1 MKEEKKEIMSINE
14 HKDCSK
20 PFWVAKYEDNSV
32 IKYGEIS
39 EGSILNTK
47 MDIFT
52 FSEKEDMILFLE
64 ENGVV
69 YKDIMEDDYIED
81 EFSIDKWLEKK

>member
-1 MKEEKKEIMSINE
+1 MSINK
-14 HKDCSK
+14 HKDYTK

-47 MDIFT
+47 MDIYT
-52 FSEKEDMILFLE
+52 FSEKNDMILFLE

-81 EFSIDKWLEKK
+81 EWLEKNI

>member
-1 MKEEKKEIMSINE
+1 MKEEKKESMSINE
-14 HKDCSK
+14 HKDYSK

-52 FSEKEDMILFLE
+52 FSEKNDMILFLE

-69 YKDIMEDDYIED
+69 YKDIMEEDYIED
-81 EFSIDKWLEKK
+81 

>member
-1 MKEEKKEIMSINE
+1 MNINE
-14 HKDCSK
+14 HKDYSK

-32 IKYGEIS
+32 VKYGEIS
-39 EGSILNTK
+39 EGSVLNTK

-52 FSEKEDMILFLE
+52 FSEKEDMIMFLE

-69 YKDIMEDDYIED
+69 YEDNIED
-81 EFSIDKWLEKK
+81 EFSIDKLL

>member
-1 MKEEKKEIMSINE
+1 MNINE
-14 HKDCSK
+14 HKDYSK

-47 MDIFT
+47 MEIFT
-52 FSEKEDMILFLE
+52 FSEKEDMINFIE
-64 ENGVV
+64 KNGG
-69 YKDIMEDDYIED
+69 IYIET
-81 EFSIDKWLEKK
+81 EI

>member
-1 MKEEKKEIMSINE
+1 MINE
-14 HKDCSK
+14 HKDYSK

-47 MDIFT
+47 MEIFT
-52 FSEKEDMILFLE
+52 FSEKEDMINFIE
-64 ENGVV
+64 KNGG
-69 YKDIMEDDYIED
+69 IYIET
-81 EFSIDKWLEKK
+81 EI

>member
-1 MKEEKKEIMSINE
+1 MKEEKKESMSINE
-14 HKDCSK
+14 HKDYSK

-47 MDIFT
+47 MDIYT
-52 FSEKEDMILFLE
+52 FSEKNDMILFLE
-64 ENGVV
+64 ENGGKYV
-69 YKDIMEDDYIED
+69 EQELT
-81 EFSIDKWLEKK
+81 E

>member
-1 MKEEKKEIMSINE
+1 MNINE
-14 HKDCSK
+14 HKDYSK

-64 ENGVV
+64 ENGGKYV
-69 YKDIMEDDYIED
+69 EQELT
-81 EFSIDKWLEKK
+81 E

>member
-1 MKEEKKEIMSINE
+1 MSINE
-14 HKDCSK
+14 HKDYSK
-20 PFWVAKYEDNSV
+20 PYWVAKYEDNSV

-47 MDIFT
+47 MDIYT
-52 FSEKEDMILFLE
+52 FSEKNDMILFLE

-69 YKDIMEDDYIED
+69 YKDYIEDDYIED
-81 EFSIDKWLEKK
+81 EWLLKK

>member
-1 MKEEKKEIMSINE
+1 MSINE
-14 HKDCSK
+14 HKDYSK
-20 PFWVAKYEDNSV
+20 PYWVAKYEDNSV

-47 MDIFT
+47 MDIYT

-81 EFSIDKWLEKK
+81 EWLEKNI

>member
-1 MKEEKKEIMSINE
+1 MSINE
-14 HKDCSK
+14 HKDYSK

-47 MDIFT
+47 MDIYT

-64 ENGVV
+64 ENGGKYV
-69 YKDIMEDDYIED
+69 EQELT
-81 EFSIDKWLEKK
+81 E

>member
-1 MKEEKKEIMSINE
+1 MNINE
-14 HKDCSK
+14 HKDYTK

-32 IKYGEIS
+32 IKYGEIT

-52 FSEKEDMILFLE
+52 FSKKEDMILFLE
-64 ENGVV
+64 ENGGKYV
-69 YKDIMEDDYIED
+69 EQELT
-81 EFSIDKWLEKK
+81 E

>member
-1 MKEEKKEIMSINE
+1 MSINE
-14 HKDCSK
+14 HEDYSK

-39 EGSILNTK
+39 EDSILNTK

-52 FSEKEDMILFLE
+52 FSEKNDMILFLE

-81 EFSIDKWLEKK
+81 EWLEKII

>member
-1 MKEEKKEIMSINE
+1 MEVKFKNKKKRKTMSINE
-14 HKDCSK
+14 HKDYSK

-47 MDIFT
+47 MEIFT
-52 FSEKEDMILFLE
+52 FSEKEDMINFIE
-64 ENGVV
+64 KNGG
-69 YKDIMEDDYIED
+69 IYIEP
-81 EFSIDKWLEKK
+81 EI

>member
-1 MKEEKKEIMSINE
+1 MSINE
-14 HKDCSK
+14 HKDYTK

-47 MDIFT
+47 MEIFT
-52 FSEKEDMILFLE
+52 FSEKEDMINFIE
-64 ENGVV
+64 RNGG
-69 YKDIMEDDYIED
+69 EYINQESVQLN
-81 EFSIDKWLEKK
+81 EYI

>member
-1 MKEEKKEIMSINE
+1 MSINE
-14 HKDCSK
+14 HKDYTK

-52 FSEKEDMILFLE
+52 FSEKEDMIMFLE
-64 ENGVV
+64 ENGGKYV
-69 YKDIMEDDYIED
+69 EQELT
-81 EFSIDKWLEKK
+81 E

>member
-1 MKEEKKEIMSINE
+1 MINE
-14 HKDCSK
+14 HKDYSK
-20 PFWVAKYEDNSV
+20 PYWVAKYEDNSV

-69 YKDIMEDDYIED
+69 YKDIMEEDYIED
-81 EFSIDKWLEKK
+81 

>member
-1 MKEEKKEIMSINE
+1 MSINK
-14 HKDCSK
+14 HKDYTK

-47 MDIFT
+47 MEIFT

-69 YKDIMEDDYIED
+69 YKDIMEEDYIED
-81 EFSIDKWLEKK
+81 

>member
-1 MKEEKKEIMSINE
+1 MVVKFKNKKKIMSINE
-14 HKDCSK
+14 HKDYSK

-64 ENGVV
+64 ENGGKYV
-69 YKDIMEDDYIED
+69 EQELT
-81 EFSIDKWLEKK
+81 E

>member
-1 MKEEKKEIMSINE
+1 MSINE
-14 HKDCSK
+14 HKDYSK
-20 PFWVAKYEDNSV
+20 PYWVAKYEDNSV

-64 ENGVV
+64 ENGGKYVEQELT
-69 YKDIMEDDYIED
+69 K
-81 EFSIDKWLEKK
+81 

>member
-1 MKEEKKEIMSINE
+1 MNINE
-14 HKDCSK
+14 HKDYTK

-39 EGSILNTK
+39 EDSILNTK

-52 FSEKEDMILFLE
+52 FSEKEDMINFIE
-64 ENGVV
+64 RNGC
-69 YKDIMEDDYIED
+69 EYINQELN
-81 EFSIDKWLEKK
+81 K

>member
-1 MKEEKKEIMSINE
+1 MSINE
-14 HKDCSK
+14 HKDYTK

-47 MDIFT
+47 MDIYT

-69 YKDIMEDDYIED
+69 YKDIMEEDYIED
-81 EFSIDKWLEKK
+81 

>member
-1 MKEEKKEIMSINE
+1 MSINE
-14 HKDCSK
+14 HKDYSK
-20 PFWVAKYEDNSV
+20 PYWVAKYEDNSV
-32 IKYGEIS
+32 IKYGELS

-81 EFSIDKWLEKK
+81 EWLEKNNK

>member
-1 MKEEKKEIMSINE
+1 MSINE
-14 HKDCSK
+14 HKDYSK

-32 IKYGEIS
+32 IKYGEIT

-52 FSEKEDMILFLE
+52 FSEKEDMINFIE
-64 ENGVV
+64 RNGG
-69 YKDIMEDDYIED
+69 EYINQESVQLN
-81 EFSIDKWLEKK
+81 EYI

>member
-1 MKEEKKEIMSINE
+1 MKEEKKEIMNINE
-14 HKDCSK
+14 HSDYTK

-47 MDIFT
+47 MEIFT
-52 FSEKEDMILFLE
+52 FSEKEDMILFVI
-64 ENGVV
+64 NSGGT
-69 YKDIMEDDYIED
+69 YIED
-81 EFSIDKWLEKK
+81 EI

>member
-1 MKEEKKEIMSINE
+1 MSINE
-14 HKDCSK
+14 HKDYSK

-32 IKYGEIS
+32 VKYGQIS

-64 ENGVV
+64 ENGGT
-69 YKDIMEDDYIED
+69 
-81 EFSIDKWLEKK
+81 FIDFEL